1 MMQIYNETNI
11 SYRDSKGFNH
21 NTRIIQTSHEMYFEY
36 KNRVKMRLEELRNGG
51 YTIVKIKEN

>member
-1 MMQIYNETNI
+1 MEIYNDTYI
-11 SYRDSKGFNH
+11 LYRDAKGFNH
-21 NTRIIQTSHEMYFEY
+21 ITRIIQTSHEMHFEY